1 MPEEK
6 ITLLQRLVAD
16 DASVWGYLWFVVLA
30 VWGGTANYI
39 SRARRERDHVFSVV
53 ELMGEWTISGFSGLL
68 TAYLCA
74 EAGFSYYITAVACA
88 IAGHMGGRAICII
101 EGLFKS
107 RLPSVSNVGGNA
119 DNKEKKND

>member
-1 MPEEK
+1 MPNEK
-6 ITLLQRLVAD
+6 ITLLQRLAAD
-16 DASVWGYLWFVVLA
+16 DASVWGYLWFVLLA

-39 SRARRERDHVFSVV
+39 SRAKRENGHVFSAA

-101 EGLFKS
+101 EDLFKS
-107 RLPSVSNVGGNA
+107 RLPNANSVGGNA
-119 DNKEKKND
+119 ANKGDKRD